1 MRPLSDSG
9 YTALM
14 TYANTPLPATPERGF
29 YYHYK
34 HDPAGEFNQY
44 AYEVVGVAHH
54 TEDDA
59 RPEDEFMVIY
69 RPLYEAFVYKL
80 GKLLDARPLSM
91 FMEEVEKDGMRI
103 KRFTRITDMEVIE
116 KLNAKKKELYPELE
130 S

>member
-1 MRPLSDSG
+1 MS
-9 YTALM
+9 YE
-14 TYANTPLPATPERGF
+14 NTTPPVTPEPGF

-34 HDPAGEFNQY
+34 HDPAGDFNKY
-44 AYEVVGVAHH
+44 AYEVVGTAHH

-69 RPLYEAFVYKL
+69 RPIYEAFVYKL

-91 FMEEVEKDGMRI
+91 FMEEIEKDGVRV
-103 KRFTRITDMEVIE
+103 KRFTRITDTALIE
-116 KLNAKKKELYPELE
+116 KLLARKKELYPELE